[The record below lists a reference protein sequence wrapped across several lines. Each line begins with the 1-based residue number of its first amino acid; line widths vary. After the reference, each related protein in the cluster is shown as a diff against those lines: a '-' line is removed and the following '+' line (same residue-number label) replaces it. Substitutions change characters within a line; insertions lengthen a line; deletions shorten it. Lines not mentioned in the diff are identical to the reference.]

1 MHLSDG
7 IVTGTVLLGGT
18 AAAAAGLTVGL
29 RQLTPDRIPRVAIL
43 SSAFFVASLIHVPVG
58 PVSVH
63 LVLNGIN
70 GLLLGWA
77 AFPSI
82 FVALT
87 LQMLLFQFGGI
98 TVLGLNTLNMAL
110 PAVIAGMLF
119 GPMVR
124 GPNKRTAVI
133 GGFLAGSLSVLM
145 GGLLVAFSLFL
156 SGEQF
161 LEAAAVAL
169 TAHIPIML
177 VEGFITAVCIVFI
190 RKVKPEILN
199 VNWNLVGG
207 KRSGTGEEL

>member
-1 MHLSDG
+1 MHLSEG
-7 IVTGTVLLGGT
+7 IITGTVLAGGT
-18 AAAAAGLTVGL
+18 AAAAAGLAVGL
-29 RQLTPDRIPRVAIL
+29 RQLKSERIPRVAIL
-43 SSAFFVASLIHVPVG
+43 SSTFFVASLIHVPVG

-87 LQMLLFQFGGI
+87 FQMLLFQFGGI

-124 GPNKRTAVI
+124 SRSKQMALI

-145 GGLLVAFSLFL
+145 SGFLVAFSLFL

-169 TAHIPIML
+169 GAHIPIMV
-177 VEGFITAVCIVFI
+177 VEGFVTSVCVGFI

-199 VNWNLVGG
+199 VRWTLDGAQEAESG
-207 KRSGTGEEL
+207 KEP